1 MALTDQDTDLS
12 LARLTGEHVL
22 VMHGR
27 RGDELPAGR
36 DVDCLVEGLD
46 PRWPLRLTGGWKLC
60 QWHQYDLGSWYWV
73 LERDGAFLALDTT
86 DDPDGF
92 GRDAI
97 RTRSVLAEMDGDP
110 STLLHAAYLT
120 VKRTRKGDLEPSEWE
135 GIGKVASV
143 DPGAFTAALDRLG
156 GTRLSSVLAPAA
168 LAGVA
173 PADTTI
179 RHANRLRWV
188 RRFGSPARVARAMRL
203 GARRYVDRFINPTG
217 LSVLVV
223 GPDGSGKST
232 VAARLPQIC
241 AAMFRRH
248 AHSHWRPGVL
258 PRPGSVLGKTPS
270 DPTQPHV
277 RTAFGRLP
285 SALLLI
291 YYWTDFVVGG
301 MIRDLPV
308 KARSGLLIRER
319 GWWDLAVD
327 PGRYR
332 MQVAPRLVRMLGA
345 LQPQPDLVIVLH
357 ADPHLV
363 RERKPELETRE
374 LERQL
379 TAWRTAV
386 PDGVASVRI
395 DVSRPFEDV
404 LAEARDAVVRV
415 MESRAMSRLDGG
427 WATLPLRSTR
437 WWLPRSPRG
446 AARAGVSVYQPVTSR
461 ARVAWSLARMFG
473 GRGGF
478 ALLPKGLAPPPSV
491 RRILAPHIPP
501 RGTVAVGRATHPH
514 RSVALILEESGGCRA
529 VAKIARDQRGTD
541 ALSMEGS
548 ALRGVAQSLTGRL
561 TAPRLLHAEP
571 GLLLLEPIEW
581 ILRRRP
587 WELEEPVAGGLGE
600 LFRSGKR
607 AVDGGWVGPAHG
619 DCAPWNLLRTSHG
632 WVLVDWESA
641 GEAPEFHDVCHFVVQ
656 SHALLGR
663 PSATE
668 VIDGFQRGRGWVGRA
683 IAVYAEAADLP
694 SESAREALAGY
705 LDRAIRDQTWT
716 TEAEH
721 RGARRRRWLRERLDG

>member
-1 MALTDQDTDLS
+1 MALTDQDTDRS
-12 LARLTGEHVL
+12 LAMLTGEHVL

-27 RGDELPAGR
+27 LGDELPAGR

-73 LERDGAFLALDTT
+73 LERDGSFLALDTT

-97 RTRSVLAEMDGDP
+97 RTRSLLAEMDGDP

-143 DPGAFTAALDRLG
+143 DPAAFTAALDRLG

-173 PADTTI
+173 PANTTI
-179 RHANRLRWV
+179 RRANRLRWG
-188 RRFGSPARVARAMRL
+188 RRFGSPARVARAMTL
-203 GARRYVDRFINPTG
+203 GARRYVDRFISPTG

-232 VAARLPQIC
+232 VAARLPQTC

-277 RTAFGRLP
+277 RAAFGRLP

-291 YYWTDFVVGG
+291 YYWTDFVFGG

-332 MQVAPRLVRMLGA
+332 MQVAPRLVRMLGVF
-345 LQPQPDLVIVLH
+345 QPQPDLVIVLH

-395 DVSRPFEDV
+395 DVSRPLEDV

-415 MESRAMSRLDGG
+415 MESRAMSRLGGG

-437 WWLPRSPRG
+437 WWLPRSPRD

-514 RSVALILEESGGCRA
+514 RSVALILEESGSCRA
-529 VAKIARDQRGTD
+529 VAKIARDQRGAD
-541 ALSMEGS
+541 ALSREGS
-548 ALRGVAQSLTGRL
+548 ALRGVAESLTGPL
-561 TAPRLLHAEP
+561 SAPRLLHAEP

-587 WELEEPVAGGLGE
+587 WELEEPVARGLGE

-607 AVDGGWVGPAHG
+607 AIDGGWVGPAHG

-641 GEAPEFHDVCHFVVQ
+641 GEAPAFHDVCHFVVQ
-656 SHALLGR
+656 SHSLLGR

-668 VIDGFQRGRGWVGRA
+668 VIDGFQRRRGWVGRA
-683 IAVYAEAADLP
+683 ISAYAEAADLSP
-694 SESAREALAGY
+694 DSAGDALVGY

-716 TEAEH
+716 TDAER
-721 RGARRRRWLRERLDG
+721 RGARRRGWLRDRLDG

>member
-1 MALTDQDTDLS
+1 MALTDQDTDRS

-46 PRWPLRLTGGWKLC
+46 PRWPLRLTGRWKLC

-97 RTRSVLAEMDGDP
+97 RTRSLLAEMDGDP

-135 GIGKVASV
+135 RIGKVASL
-143 DPGAFTAALDRLG
+143 DPAAFTAALDRLG

-179 RHANRLRWV
+179 RRANRLRWI
-188 RRFGSPARVARAMRL
+188 RRFGSPARAARAMTL

-277 RTAFGRLP
+277 RMAFGRLP

-379 TAWRTAV
+379 AAWRTAV

-415 MESRAMSRLDGG
+415 MESRAMSRLGGG

-437 WWLPRSPRG
+437 WWLPRSPGG

-501 RGTVAVGRATHPH
+501 RGTVAVARATHPH
-514 RSVALILEESGGCRA
+514 RSIALILEESGSCRA

-600 LFRSGKR
+600 LFRSGRR
-607 AVDGGWVGPAHG
+607 AIDGGWVGPAHG

-641 GEAPEFHDVCHFVVQ
+641 GEAPAFHDVCHFVVQ

-683 IAVYAEAADLP
+683 ISVYAEAADLT

-705 LDRAIRDQTWT
+705 LGRAIRDQTWT